1 MSSRV
6 SGTIEDGVLK
16 FDQPVGLPN
25 HSRVTVIL
33 EPLITTEQR
42 LAAWDS
48 IQERLRLRPI
58 NSGGVRFTR
67 DELHE
72 RD

>member
-1 MSSRV
+1 MTARV
-6 SGTIEDGVLK
+6 TGTIEDGVLK
-16 FDQPVGLPN
+16 FDEPLGLPN
-25 HSRVTVIL
+25 HSRVTVIV

-48 IQERLRLRPI
+48 TVARLRERPI
-58 NSGGVRFTR
+58 NSGGIRFTR

>member
-25 HSRVTVIL
+25 HSRMTVIL

-58 NSGGVRFTR
+58 NFGGVRFTR

>member
-42 LAAWDS
+42 LAAWDA

>member
-1 MSSRV
+1 MSQRIT
-6 SGTIEDGVLK
+6 GTIEDGVLK
-16 FDQPVGLPN
+16 LDGPIGLPDR
-25 HSRVTVIL
+25 SRVSVIV
-33 EPLITTEQR
+33 EPLTEVEQR
-42 LAAWDS
+42 MAAWNS
-48 IQERLRLRPI
+48 IKERLRLRPI

>member
-1 MSSRV
+1 MTTRLT
-6 SGTIEDGVLK
+6 GTIEDGVLK
-16 FDQPVGLPN
+16 FDEPLEFPN
-25 HSRVTVIL
+25 HSRVTVIV

-48 IQERLRLRPI
+48 TEERLRLRPI
-58 NSGGVRFTR
+58 NSGGIKFTR

>member
-1 MSSRV
+1 MTTRV
-6 SGTIEDGVLK
+6 TGTIEDGVLK
-16 FDQPVGLPN
+16 FDEPLGLPN
-25 HSRVTVIL
+25 HSRVTVIV

-42 LAAWDS
+42 LAAWDAT
-48 IQERLRLRPI
+48 EARLRQRPI
-58 NSGGVRFTR
+58 NSGGIRFTR